1 MSVESVWPCWHNEV
15 RVGLGRYTSFY
26 FIPFNASE
34 YLFMIRNQEW
44 NAVQKSEANVPIYTL
59 SPKPTPQ
66 LEGEFHKVVMNFP
79 NFTFCTYKHP
89 HALQT
94 QAVTH
99 VDSVHIHNID
109 ICHGC
114 TVNPQILRIFEILT
128 PILQKHDYLKVTS
141 LERELS

>member
-1 MSVESVWPCWHNEV
+1 MKCCAKIRSKCP
-15 RVGLGRYTSFY
+15 
-26 FIPFNASE
+26 
-34 YLFMIRNQEW
+34 YLHLISQT
-44 NAVQKSEANVPIYTL
+44 I
-59 SPKPTPQ
+59 PQ

-99 VDSVHIHNID
+99 VDTVHIHNID